1 MNILWPLAESMPEF
15 KGLNL
20 CTAEGLVLPL
30 QDVRVGVPS
39 LGWQTSYPLLR
50 LVLVPQV
57 RNSGL
62 HAENHTVL
70 SFWQASGDTV
80 WGFFFFFYLL
90 LNRQLYYTVTDLCV
104 CASSLPAFLPRF
116 IKDCFLSSR
125 HTTPDFSSSA
135 QSSQGSVSD

>member
-50 LVLVPQV
+50 LVLVPSV

-70 SFWQASGDTV
+70 SFWQSSGDTV
-80 WGFFFFFYLL
+80 WGYFFNLL
-90 LNRQLYYTVTDLCV
+90 LNRQLYCTVTDLCV
-104 CASSLPAFLPRF
+104 CASSLPAFLPPLYERLF
-116 IKDCFLSSR
+116 SLFPTHHPRLLQFYPVLPGLCF
-125 HTTPDFSSSA
+125 
-135 QSSQGSVSD
+135 